1 VWASWVHSR
10 TRIST
15 LALAYDLKNSTVIL
29 ASKKS
34 TYATG
39 FCLASRVMGAKERK
53 REEAVSEYSLAIF
66 LTCTTGYKRR
76 DQESTLAV
84 LKDVLVF
91 PTLW

>member
-1 VWASWVHSR
+1 
-10 TRIST
+10 
-15 LALAYDLKNSTVIL
+15 
-29 ASKKS
+29 
-34 TYATG
+34 
-39 FCLASRVMGAKERK
+39 MGAKERK